1 MEPFTIALKGPDNLP
16 VQPKALRFAL
26 HNLSYRGAR
35 HRRRMDSADDLIV
48 LNVGGKVFC
57 TSLESLNRLPETKL
71 GRLSKSGML
80 QCSKEI
86 FFDRN
91 PKVMHGVLDLYRTG
105 ELHLPSNLCSNL
117 IRKVLLLFFAF
128 LLCFYSLC

>member
-1 MEPFTIALKGPDNLP
+1 M
-16 VQPKALRFAL
+16 QPKALLFAL
-26 HNLSYRGAR
+26 HTLSYRSAR

-117 IRKVLLLFFAF
+117 IRKVLFLFLYF
-128 LLCFYSLC
+128 LYI

>member
-1 MEPFTIALKGPDNLP
+1 MTLIPFTIASKGSDFSLP
-16 VQPKALRFAL
+16 EPKTVRFAL
-26 HNLSYRGAR
+26 HNISFRSSRYRR
-35 HRRRMDSADDLIV
+35 KMDTADDLIV

-71 GRLSKSGML
+71 GKMSKSGVL

-117 IRKVLLLFFAF
+117 IRKVLLFM
-128 LLCFYSLC
+128 LCMLG